1 MVDKIREII
10 MPVLQEE
17 NAELVEIIYRR
28 EAGRQVLRLLVDRD
42 GGIKLADCA
51 RLNERIGQ
59 VLDERD
65 IIQESYVIE
74 VDSPGIDRLFKTKR
88 DYERAIG
95 RLVRVTLSERI
106 QNKKEYIARLEEVS
120 DMGVKIDI
128 HPVRD
133 NRRLKPDAFSNGVK
147 KKGVIEI
154 PFEKIVRAREEIEFN

>member
-1 MVDKIREII
+1 MIDKIREII

-28 EAGRQVLRLLVDRD
+28 EAGRQVLRLLVDSN
-42 GGIKLADCA
+42 GGIKLVDCA
-51 RLNERIGQ
+51 RLNEKIGQ

-74 VDSPGIDRLFKTKR
+74 VDSPGIDRPFKTKR

-106 QNKKEYIARLEEVS
+106 QDKKEYVARLEEVS
-120 DMGVKIDI
+120 DIGVKID
-128 HPVRD
+128 
-133 NRRLKPDAFSNGVK
+133 VK
-147 KKGVIEI
+147 KKGIIEI